1 MDLDA
6 ILESISCP
14 ITKQAMV
21 DPVQGN
27 DGQTYERKA
36 IMEWLKNHNTS
47 PIIPNCIMN
56 IDDLRVNAP
65 IRFLVDKYHSGAFG
79 DISQH
84 RNNTPPTIISTD
96 NIQIKS
102 SSSIIN
108 NNKVL
113 LSFEVDDN
121 SIPENLKNTTL
132 PQDLILI
139 VDRSG
144 SMATNVEAKDQNG
157 NNLEDGLSQLDLVCY
172 ACRTIAATLK
182 KTDRLALITF
192 DSYITINSGFKE
204 MTERNYSEISSL
216 INNIKPGYTT
226 NIWQAITSGLDL
238 LNQREDKS
246 RNGHII
252 ILTDGVPNVGRPSM
266 GEVQEL
272 ANLRKKTNFSSSINT
287 VGFGYDLEKDLLYL
301 MSQITNG
308 VTCHIPDGGMIATV
322 FNNLGGN
329 ILCTVAMNLQ
339 IKIKLLNSLTFQ
351 DNPIDGDYNFG
362 MNSNLDEIEI
372 DMGTIQ
378 MEQARNII
386 LNINNSENR
395 EINDSIL
402 YSYSYK
408 IGGVSTKVDFKSV
421 KNDEFCKISFKSQ
434 ECRLMFVRKLR
445 EAIKAKNDELKGKK
459 INKSS
464 KQIYQEMVDY
474 FENMDVMDPLSTDFY
489 DTLTDQVRLA
499 LSIDDCHITL
509 FKNRMVSYFEKWGYY
524 YLDQL
529 SSHLNNEKRP
539 NFKDAACRSFGGK
552 IFEEVVDYASDKF
565 NSLPPPIPSNINLK
579 RDRISGYCGIPPPL
593 TPQQTS
599 AYNNSAGPCFDGN
612 CMITLHNSQTIKVN
626 QLKKGDKVLTLED
639 HNNLNHTKIAT
650 VRCILKTLIKGEL
663 ANLVNIFGLI
673 ITPRHPIFTMNGWT
687 FPNRCASPKMMK
699 CEAIYSI
706 LLDTGHVVFIND
718 IACICLGHGFKN
730 SILEHN
736 YLGTSAVINDLR
748 EMDGWNEGLIV
759 TTSGCADID
768 ENGHLCKINQIY

>member
-6 ILESISCP
+6 ILETISCP
-14 ITKQAMV
+14 ITKQVMT

-36 IMEWLKNHNTS
+36 IREWLKNHNTS

-79 DISQH
+79 NVSQH
-84 RNNTPPTIISTD
+84 SNNSPTTIISTD

-102 SSSIIN
+102 SSIIN
-108 NNKVL
+108 NSNNKIM

-121 SIPENLKNTTL
+121 SIPEHLKNTTL
-132 PQDLILI
+132 SQDIILI

-192 DSYITINSGFKE
+192 DSNITINYGLKE
-204 MTERNYSEISSL
+204 MTERNYSEISTL
-216 INNIKPGYTT
+216 ISSIKPGSTT
-226 NIWQAITSGLDL
+226 NIWQAITAGLDL
-238 LNQREDKS
+238 LNERDDKS

-287 VGFGYDLEKDLLYL
+287 VGFGYDLEKDLLYS
-301 MSQITNG
+301 MSKITNG
-308 VTCHIPDGGMIATV
+308 VTSHMPDGGMIATV
-322 FNNLGGN
+322 FNNLAGN

-339 IKIKLLNSLTFQ
+339 IKIKLLNSFKFE
-351 DNPIDGDYNFG
+351 DNPIDGDFNFV
-362 MNSNLDEIEI
+362 MNSHFDQIEI
-372 DMGTIQ
+372 DIGTIQ
-378 MEQARNII
+378 LEQSRNII
-386 LNINNSENR
+386 LNIKNSENK
-395 EINDSIL
+395 EINDSII

-408 IGGVSTKVDFKSV
+408 IGGATTKVEIKSI
-421 KNDEFCKISFKSQ
+421 KDDEDCNISFKSQ
-434 ECRLMFVRKLR
+434 ECRLIFVRKLR
-445 EAIKAKNDELKGKK
+445 EAMKAKTDELKGKK
-459 INKSS
+459 IKKSS

-489 DTLTDQVRLA
+489 DTLTDQIRLA
-499 LSIDDCHITL
+499 LSVDDCHITL

-565 NSLPPPIPSNINLK
+565 NTLPPPVPSNINFK
-579 RDRISGYCGIPPPL
+579 RGILSNGIPPPL
-593 TPQQTS
+593 TSQQTS

-612 CMITLHNSQTIKVN
+612 CMITLHNSKSIKVN
-626 QLKKGDKVLTLED
+626 QLKKGDKVLTLCD
-639 HNNLNHTKIAT
+639 HNNLNITKIAT
-650 VRCILKTLIKGEL
+650 VRCILKTVIKEGY
-663 ANLVNIFGLI
+663 ANLVNLFGLI

-687 FPNRCASPKMMK
+687 FPNRCASSKMIK

-706 LLDTGHVVFIND
+706 VLDTDHVVFIND

-730 SILEHN
+730 SILEHD
-736 YLGTSAVINDLR
+736 YLGTNAIINDLR
-748 EMDGWNEGLIV
+748 VMDGWNEGLIV

-768 ENGHLCKINQIY
+768 ENGHLCKINQIYS